1 MNVGRILGIA
11 VLAITVQWLLIQDLP
26 LTDYGNPYIYLWAFF
41 VIPFNTPRMTTYVL
55 AFIIGSTL
63 DSLEQ
68 SGGAHTIAALITIAA
83 KPSIENFLYGFREEN
98 SNHTLSGLPLAN
110 FLPLAFLLVL
120 LHHSLLFTVENS
132 GFSQFSALGLRI
144 LMSTLS
150 TVGLLTI
157 AHLLLSKRY
166 AA

>member
-1 MNVGRILGIA
+1 MNVGRILGVA
-11 VLAITVQWLLIQDLP
+11 VLAIFVQWLLIQDLP

-68 SGGAHTIAALITIAA
+68 SGGAHTIAALMTIAA

-98 SNHTLSGLPLAN
+98 SNPTLSGLPLAN

-120 LHHSLLFTVENS
+120 VHHSLLFTVENS

-157 AHLLLSKRY
+157 AHFLLSKRY

>member
-1 MNVGRILGIA
+1 MRLAKILGIA
-11 VLAITVQWLLIQDLP
+11 FLVILVQWVLIQDLP
-26 LTDYGNPYIYLWAFF
+26 LTQYGNPYLYLWAFL
-41 VIPFNTPRMTTYVL
+41 VIPFNTPRSTSYIL
-55 AFIIGSTL
+55 AFLIGSTL

-68 SGGAHTIAALITIAA
+68 SGGAHTIASLVMVLA
-83 KPSIENFLYGFREEN
+83 KPTLENFLYGFKEEN
-98 SNHTLSGLPLAN
+98 SNHTLGGLPLAN
-110 FLPLAFLLVL
+110 FLPLTFLLVFI
-120 LHHSLLFTVENS
+120 HHSLLFTVENS

-157 AHLLLSKRY
+157 THFLLSKRY